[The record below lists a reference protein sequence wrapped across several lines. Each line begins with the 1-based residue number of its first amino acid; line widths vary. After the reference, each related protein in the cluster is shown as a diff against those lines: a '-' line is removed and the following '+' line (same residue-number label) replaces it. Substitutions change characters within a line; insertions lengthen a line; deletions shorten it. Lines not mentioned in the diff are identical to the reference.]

1 MTIYRKA
8 VDALGAHVGTSVVV
22 LNIDSLKYFEL
33 SEVASRIWEMLDLGP
48 LSQEEICKTLLQ
60 EFDVSEDQCGEAVQE
75 FLSDAEKK
83 GLVLSE

>member
-8 VDALGAHVGTSVVV
+8 ADALGAHVGASVVV

-48 LSQEEICKTLLQ
+48 LSQEEICQTLLQ
-60 EFDVSEDQCGEAVQE
+60 EFDVPEDQCVAAVQD

>member
-8 VDALGAHVGTSVVV
+8 TDALGAQVGASVVV

-33 SEVASRIWEMLDLGP
+33 SEVAGRIWEMLDLGP
-48 LSQEEICKTLLQ
+48 LSQQEICENLLQ
-60 EFDVSEDQCGEAVQE
+60 EFDVSENECSIAVSD
-75 FLSDAEKK
+75 FLSDAENK

>member
-8 VDALGAHVGTSVVV
+8 ADALGANVGTSVVV
-22 LNIDSLKYFEL
+22 LNIDSLKYFEF
-33 SEVASRIWEMLDLGP
+33 SEVAGRIWEMLDAGP
-48 LSQEEICKTLLQ
+48 LTQEEICQKLLQ
-60 EFDVSEDQCGEAVQE
+60 EFEVSEEQCSTAVSE